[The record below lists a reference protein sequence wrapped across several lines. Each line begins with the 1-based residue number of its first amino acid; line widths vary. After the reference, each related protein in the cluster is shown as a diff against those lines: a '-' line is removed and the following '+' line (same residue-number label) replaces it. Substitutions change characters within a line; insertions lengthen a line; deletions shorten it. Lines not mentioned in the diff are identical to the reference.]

1 MQKFFKS
8 WHFFV
13 LIAIAILAIA
23 IMIHAAA
30 SGNTDVFLSQAA
42 SVVSQPFLDLNST
55 ITNSIDDFLDRFVR
69 TEKVYLKNDELNERV
84 RELEDKLVDYE
95 KIKRENDQLRK
106 FLELKETN
114 PDYEFEPAT
123 VIGRDA
129 SSRFASF
136 TIDKGSI
143 DGIKTSDPIIT
154 SDGLIG
160 IVWEVGT
167 TYSHVRTILDISVE
181 VGVYSIS
188 TRDSGIISGDIS
200 LASDGLCRLSYLPKN
215 SGIASGDIVVTSG
228 IGGVYPKDLR
238 VGTVKN
244 IKLDGNGLS
253 LSAEIVPFADI
264 SNVTDVIVLKSFNGQ
279 SERFE
284 EDGDAE

>member
-8 WHFFV
+8 WHFIV
-13 LIAIAILAIA
+13 LIALAILVLS

-42 SVVSQPFLDLNST
+42 SVISQPFLDLSSSV
-55 ITNSIDDFLDRFVR
+55 TNSADDFLDRFVR
-69 TEKVYLKNDELNERV
+69 TEEVYLKNEELNERV

-114 PDYEFEPAT
+114 PDYDFEPAT

-136 TIDKGSI
+136 TIDKGSM
-143 DGIKTSDPIIT
+143 DGIRISDPIIT
-154 SDGLIG
+154 SDGLVG
-160 IVWEVGT
+160 IVWEVGS

-188 TRDSGIISGDIS
+188 TRDSGIVSGDIT
-200 LASDGLCRLSYLPKN
+200 LASDGLCRINYLPKS
-215 SGIASGDIVVTSG
+215 SGISTGDIFVTSG

-244 IKLDGNGLS
+244 IALDSNGLS
-253 LSAEIVPFADI
+253 LTAEIVPFADI
-264 SNVTDVIVLKSFNGQ
+264 SNITDVIVLKSFNGQ

-284 EDGDAE
+284 EDGGAE

>member
-8 WHFFV
+8 WHFIV
-13 LIAIAILAIA
+13 LIALAILVLS

-42 SVVSQPFLDLNST
+42 SVISQPFLDLSSSV
-55 ITNSIDDFLDRFVR
+55 TNSADDFLDRFVR
-69 TEKVYLKNDELNERV
+69 TEEVYLKNEKLNERV

-114 PDYEFEPAT
+114 PDYDFEPAT

-136 TIDKGSI
+136 TIDKGSM
-143 DGIKTSDPIIT
+143 DGIRISDPIIT
-154 SDGLIG
+154 SDGLVG
-160 IVWEVGT
+160 IVWEVGS

-188 TRDSGIISGDIS
+188 TRDSGIVSGDIT
-200 LASDGLCRLSYLPKN
+200 LASDGLCRINYLPKS
-215 SGIASGDIVVTSG
+215 SGISTGDIFVTSG

-244 IKLDGNGLS
+244 IALDSNGLS
-253 LSAEIVPFADI
+253 LTAEIVPFADI
-264 SNVTDVIVLKSFNGQ
+264 SNITDVIVLKSFNGQ

-284 EDGDAE
+284 EDGGAE